1 MFPLKLDFL
10 PIEGDDLIEVYR
22 LPVGKGTDRGG
33 VAKYAGGQQHHA
45 AELGVVGMAVL
56 RTVDGMPP
64 AQPGV
69 VEHRIPGQGF
79 QDAHRPEPML
89 VLPGVLIQVPV
100 WGQIDQQLRPGLV
113 LLRRVHGVSAHS
125 HRNKGVVVV
134 IFSGRNDAN
143 IQMDIFSRN
152 RFVHDPVKLAEMG
165 FDMGLNGIHIRLV
178 V

>member
-1 MFPLKLDFL
+1 
-10 PIEGDDLIEVYR
+10 
-22 LPVGKGTDRGG
+22 
-33 VAKYAGGQQHHA
+33 
-45 AELGVVGMAVL
+45 
-56 RTVDGMPP
+56 
-64 AQPGV
+64 
-69 VEHRIPGQGF
+69 
-79 QDAHRPEPML
+79 ML

-100 WGQIDQQLRPGLV
+100 WGQINQQLRPGLV

-165 FDMGLNGIHIRLV
+165 FDMGLNGIHICLV